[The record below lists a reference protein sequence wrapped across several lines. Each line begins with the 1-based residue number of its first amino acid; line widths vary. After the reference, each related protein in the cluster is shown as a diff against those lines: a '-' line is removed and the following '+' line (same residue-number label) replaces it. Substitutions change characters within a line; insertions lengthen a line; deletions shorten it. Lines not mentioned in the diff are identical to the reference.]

1 MSSKAGAPQKPT
13 SIGGISLNPAGGG
26 EDSASSPLTF
36 DGSAKTFNIV
46 KNYRWTVSNVK
57 ENDEIPHI
65 ILYEHRNL
73 ESNIMRMVKFYTGIN
88 IEGEELL
95 TAEGQA
101 KFGGQIIDTAKEA
114 IQRVL
119 PGTEAKPKPILDP
132 YEEIF
137 PDSPTSLKYI
147 FPYFTKSYM
156 SLDSAPWE
164 QVDKISKTA
173 GEATTGLKEVAD
185 SFSAKLGGFIGSIQ
199 SAVSFGA
206 SVAQTAMSLQYPLV
220 GANDRPRVFSSH
232 SERSVTIEFPLY
244 NTIHEKDWIKNKLFL
259 QVLMS
264 QNLFIKRDYMTG
276 LPPVFYRV
284 LVPGQY
290 FSFASSVT
298 KIDVQNLGNVRMMY
312 EDNQKGIGK
321 GVAVPDAWQVS
332 LTLSELTMP
341 SLNQYQAAITPEA
354 YNRVVV
360 SKP

>member
-1 MSSKAGAPQKPT
+1 
-13 SIGGISLNPAGGG
+13 
-26 EDSASSPLTF
+26 
-36 DGSAKTFNIV
+36 
-46 KNYRWTVSNVK
+46 
-57 ENDEIPHI
+57 
-65 ILYEHRNL
+65 
-73 ESNIMRMVKFYTGIN
+73 
-88 IEGEELL
+88 
-95 TAEGQA
+95 
-101 KFGGQIIDTAKEA
+101 
-114 IQRVL
+114 
-119 PGTEAKPKPILDP
+119 LDV
-132 YEEIF
+132 YDEIF

-147 FPYFTKSYM
+147 FPYFTKAYM
-156 SLDSAPWE
+156 TLDSAPWE

-173 GEATTGLKEVAD
+173 GEATTGLKEVVG
-185 SFSAKLGGFIGSIQ
+185 SFSDKLGAAIGGLQNAASLVASI
-199 SAVSFGA
+199 G
-206 SVAQTAMSLQYPLV
+206 QTAMSLQYPLV

-244 NTIHEKDWIKNKLFL
+244 NTIHETDWIKNRLLL

-298 KIDVQNLGNVRMMY
+298 KIDVQNLGNIRMMY
-312 EDNQKGIGK
+312 EGKDKGLGK

-332 LTLSELTMP
+332 ITLSELTMP

-354 YNRVVV
+354 YKRVVV